1 MRLWKRHDER
11 DDLEALLRANRA
23 EPREDFARSLAERI
37 AETAE
42 PAGRRSA
49 SFRFAFAAGL
59 TALLF
64 TAAGIAGSIAYSK
77 SGGKPNKSSPS
88 NLNLSNSSS
97 SSSNSS
103 ANDQYEEK
111 VTICHI
117 PPGNPSNRHTIRVGA
132 SAVPAHLDHGDF
144 EGPCEDD

>member
-49 SFRFAFAAGL
+49 SLRFAFAAGL
-59 TALLF
+59 TAVLF
-64 TAAGIAGSIAYSK
+64 TAAGIAGTIAYSK
-77 SGGKPNKSSPS
+77 NGGNSQSNGGNSKSNS
-88 NLNLSNSSS
+88 SNSSS
-97 SSSNSS
+97 SSS

-117 PPGNPSNRHTIRVGA
+117 PPGNPSNAHTIRVGE
-132 SAVPAHLDHGDF
+132 SAVPAHLGHGDSL
-144 EGPCEDD
+144 GPCPS